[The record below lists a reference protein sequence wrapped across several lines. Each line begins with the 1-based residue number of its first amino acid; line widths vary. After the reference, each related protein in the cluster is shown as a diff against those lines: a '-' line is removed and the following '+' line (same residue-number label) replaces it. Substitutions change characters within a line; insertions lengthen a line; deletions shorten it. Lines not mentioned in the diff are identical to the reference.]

1 MSLQSH
7 MNQKSSSMEAS
18 ESRQATPGSAQSA
31 ELDAAE
37 LSRRFETQGYVIAKG
52 ILGQEVLRSVQREME
67 RLVDLHAEK
76 LMAAGNAES
85 LFLEEP
91 FKTRL
96 ICLYK
101 TCQDQAPKVFREE
114 LHRQGLFQ
122 LFFNPAILKMVE
134 IVLGD
139 EIRLYPNYSARP
151 KLPDWEG
158 TRVLWHQD
166 GGYTEQLKTAGR
178 DLIDTLRMVNV
189 WTPLVPARVEN
200 GCMQFIPG
208 THKLGSVPHIQK
220 EHYLE
225 ISPEYIGPRLNQAA
239 NIELDPG
246 DVVLFHNLLFHQGLP
261 NRSKSIRW
269 SLDWRYQDATQP
281 TMRKENGHLALSRMH
296 PGMTVRSPEH
306 WASLSF
312 E

>member
-1 MSLQSH
+1 MKWQSNMNEKFGHMEVSQSH
-7 MNQKSSSMEAS
+7 IANSHID
-18 ESRQATPGSAQSA
+18 RDP

-37 LSRRFETQGYVIAKG
+37 LSRVFNTDGYVIAKG
-52 ILGQEVLRSVQREME
+52 ILHQEVLRDVRCELE
-67 RLVDLHAEK
+67 KLVDLHAEK
-76 LMAAGNAES
+76 LTTAGKAES
-85 LFLEEP
+85 LFDEEP
-91 FKTRL
+91 FETRL
-96 ICLYK
+96 SCLYK
-101 TCQDQAPKVFREE
+101 SCLHEAPKVLREE
-114 LHRQGLFQ
+114 LHGYGFFQ
-122 LFFNPAILKMVE
+122 LFFNPEILKIVE
-134 IVLGD
+134 VLLGE

-166 GGYTEQLKTAGR
+166 GGYTEQLKTER
-178 DLIDTLRMVNV
+178 CDSIDALRMVNV
-189 WTPLVPARVEN
+189 WTPLVPAQVEN

-208 THKLGSVPHIQK
+208 THKLGSVPHIQR

-225 ISPEYIGPRLNQAA
+225 ICPAYIEPQLDQTV

-261 NRSKSIRW
+261 NRSTSIRW

-281 TMRKENGHLALSRMH
+281 TMRKENGHLARSKMH
-296 PGMTVRSPEH
+296 PESTVHSPQH

-312 E
+312 T